1 MAGASSPLES
11 SDDDSFR
18 FGVFFAGITFFTGV
32 FDGGSSSLEESSD
45 EDSFGLGAAFLGV
58 GFGAALAGA
67 FFSDSSSLDE
77 SSLEDSA
84 FFRMD

>member
-1 MAGASSPLES
+1 MA
-11 SDDDSFR
+11 
-18 FGVFFAGITFFTGV
+18 
-32 FDGGSSSLEESSD
+32 GGSSSLESSLD
-45 EDSFGLGAAFLGV
+45 EDSFGFGAVLV